1 MKMITI
7 STVKGDTFT
16 VTDSSECKMAS
27 MSLAQFRRGG
37 IMSFLVDGKEMLV
50 PPTAVDNIRVEE
62 VVTEE
67 EITPTEG

>member
-27 MSLAQFRRGG
+27 MALAQFKLGG
-37 IMSFLVDGKEMLV
+37 VMSFLVEGKEMLV
-50 PPTAVDNIRVEE
+50 PPSAVDSVKVEE
-62 VVTEE
+62 VVMEE